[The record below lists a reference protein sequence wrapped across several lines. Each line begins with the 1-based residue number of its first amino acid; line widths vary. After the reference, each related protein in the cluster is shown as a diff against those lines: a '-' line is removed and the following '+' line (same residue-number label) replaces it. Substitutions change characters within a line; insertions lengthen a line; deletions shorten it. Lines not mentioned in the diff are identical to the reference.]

1 VKAENLYHTGIVV
14 DDLEATMDWFTK
26 TAGYTWTDV
35 VTVDQQGV
43 TPAGEITI
51 PMKMVYSGCEPRLE
65 LLQTVA
71 GTVWMPADSGV
82 HHIGYWSDDVES
94 DLAALESGGM
104 TCEVKSYN
112 PDGSG
117 LFSGPTRRGRPDHA
131 SNSSAAGWSH
141 SSPTGGRLRIAI
153 RIDRPMSVEPQRR
166 PIRFGTIASAAT
178 ADQLIKKL
186 NQLSMRDFRVSR

>member
-1 VKAENLYHTGIVV
+1 MKAENLYHTGIVV

-43 TPAGEITI
+43 TPAGEMTI

-94 DLAALESGGM
+94 DLAALESSGM
-104 TCEVKSYN
+104 TFEVQVLQ
-112 PDGSG
+112 P
-117 LFSGPTRRGRPDHA
+117 
-131 SNSSAAGWSH
+131 
-141 SSPTGGRLRIAI
+141 GRLRVSSLGLREGA
-153 RIDRPMSVEPQRR
+153 DRTTHRTRR
-166 PIRFGTIASAAT
+166 P
-178 ADQLIKKL
+178 
-186 NQLSMRDFRVSR
+186 RDGAIHRLLVVDCK